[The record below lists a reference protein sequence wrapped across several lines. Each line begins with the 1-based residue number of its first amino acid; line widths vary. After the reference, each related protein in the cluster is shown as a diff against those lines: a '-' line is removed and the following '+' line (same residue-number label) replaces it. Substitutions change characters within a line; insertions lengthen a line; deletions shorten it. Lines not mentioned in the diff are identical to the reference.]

1 MKRVRHFVLDAAEGL
16 NPGYFAMVMATGI
29 VAISAQLEEIP
40 VVPTALAR
48 LNWTAYGI
56 LWLLTLVRLLRFSGR
71 LMQDFAD
78 HRRGPGF
85 FTIVAATSVLGAQ
98 AFVIERSE
106 SIAIVLW
113 YVAAGLWCLI
123 TYPFFFAM
131 AVGEKKASLA
141 SQIDGGWLVA
151 VVATQSLV
159 VLRAVIGAEA
169 IPSSAVQFLCLCLFL
184 IGGMLYLFIMT
195 LIFYRLNFLPF
206 SPREFDLLYWINMG
220 AAAISVLAGSLL
232 VLRADAWPIVAD
244 YLLFVEGVTVSFW
257 AAASWWIPFLIALM
271 LWRYVVRRDA
281 LRYEPSFWGMVF
293 PLGMYATATF
303 ELMRAEKLPFL
314 DPIPHVFVLIALAAW
329 LLTFCGLLWS
339 LAAGF
344 VTRRPARL
352 THERSELE

>member
-1 MKRVRHFVLDAAEGL
+1 MKSPRQLLLDAAEGL
-16 NPGYFAMVMATGI
+16 TPGYFAMVMATGI
-29 VAISAQLEEIP
+29 VAIAAHLEEIP
-40 VVPTALAR
+40 AIPTALAR
-48 LNWTAYGI
+48 LNWIAYGI

-71 LMQDFAD
+71 LLRDFAD
-78 HRRGPGF
+78 HLRGPGF
-85 FTIVAATSVLGAQ
+85 FTIIAATSVLGAQ
-98 AFVIERSE
+98 AFTIERSE
-106 SIAIVLW
+106 STAIVLW
-113 YVAAGLWCLI
+113 YSAAGLWCLI
-123 TYPFFFAM
+123 TYPFFVVM

-159 VLRAVIGAEA
+159 VLRAAIGAEA
-169 IPSSAVQFLCLCLFL
+169 IPSAGVQFFCLCLFL
-184 IGGMLYLFIMT
+184 IGGMLYLFIIT
-195 LIFYRLNFLPF
+195 LIFYRLHFLPL

-220 AAAISVLAGSLL
+220 GAAISVLAGSLL

-257 AAASWWIPFLIALM
+257 AAASWWIPFLTALM
-271 LWRYVVRRDA
+271 LWRYVVRRDE

-314 DPIPHVFVLIALAAW
+314 EPIPHIFAYVALAAW
-329 LLTFCGLLWS
+329 LLTFCGLLLS

-344 VTRRPARL
+344 RTRQP
-352 THERSELE
+352 T